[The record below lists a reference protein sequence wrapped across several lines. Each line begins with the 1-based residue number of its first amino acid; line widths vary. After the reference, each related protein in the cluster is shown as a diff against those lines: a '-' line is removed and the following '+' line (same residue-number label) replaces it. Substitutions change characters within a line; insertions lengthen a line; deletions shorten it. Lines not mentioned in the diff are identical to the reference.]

1 MPAVPRENA
10 RTIAERRFRPC
21 FWNPVPARFIVLPAF
36 RCSPVWPRLLPA
48 EMTQVFAAASTE
60 YETALALVFNQLPP
74 SERKAAIAD
83 VLTALRRGRIA
94 AHGLLMA
101 KRDSQIVGSILY
113 LMQQDRTAFVWPPA
127 AVGPRVSVT
136 DDLLLQD
143 VLRRINAAGAWIG
156 QCLLEPHRHTEREI
170 LERNGFRHLTDL
182 RFLVRRL
189 EHFSAAPPILG
200 PAGEPLE
207 TITYQPGVN
216 DGRFARLIERTYV
229 KTRDCPE
236 LEGTRTGEQALVS
249 HQMSGD
255 FDPARWKLYRW
266 NDQDA
271 GVLLMNDHPEQSSWE
286 VVYLGVAHDC
296 RGHDLG
302 RRMLYQGLVAAQAA
316 ASAVGFAGR
325 RLSKRVRRKTL

>member
-1 MPAVPRENA
+1 M
-10 RTIAERRFRPC
+10 
-21 FWNPVPARFIVLPAF
+21 
-36 RCSPVWPRLLPA
+36 
-48 EMTQVFAAASTE
+48 
-60 YETALALVFNQLPP
+60 FNQLPP

-136 DDLLLQD
+136 DDLLLQYVCPIMPPALD
-143 VLRRINAAGAWIG
+143 C

-170 LERNGFRHLTDL
+170 ERNGFRHLTDL

-189 EHFSAAPPILG
+189 EYFSAAPPILG

-216 DGRFARLIERTYV
+216 DGRFARQSSEPTSS
-229 KTRDCPE
+229 TRLSRARGDSDWRA
-236 LEGTRTGEQALVS
+236 GSLVS
-249 HQMSGD
+249 H
-255 FDPARWKLYRW
+255 R
-266 NDQDA
+266 N
-271 GVLLMNDHPEQSSWE
+271 
-286 VVYLGVAHDC
+286 
-296 RGHDLG
+296 
-302 RRMLYQGLVAAQAA
+302 
-316 ASAVGFAGR
+316 VG
-325 RLSKRVRRKTL
+325 